1 MTNNNNTAPAKSKAP
16 LAIMLLLIAMTSV
29 GPLSLNIIIPSTPNL
44 AASLNTNAA
53 TAQLTVSL
61 YLLALASGQLLM
73 GPLADRFGRRPV
85 LLAGLTLAVVACIAG
100 ALATSIS
107 QLVIARMAQA
117 IGTATGVVVSRTIV
131 RDLFDR
137 ERAASV
143 LGLVSTAMVVAPMI
157 APLIGGLLDTHL
169 HWRAIFVVMGVFVL
183 TVVSWAA
190 IALPETRPVQTAAG
204 PGFFANLKSL
214 GRSATFFGYVLTGAF
229 GTAGHYTFLGG
240 GPHAVVTIMG
250 RTSAEYGLWF
260 ILAAVGYMAGNFTV
274 SRLTTRY
281 GIHKMMAAG
290 IVVQAVA
297 MLWGIA
303 MIAWVPHWGLF
314 ILFGPQALAS
324 YGAGLMLPTTIAGAI
339 SVNPQAA
346 GTASGIA
353 GFAQMGIG
361 AVMAQ
366 FAGIIMAS
374 AVTVMPLM
382 LEMTAMVVLAGL
394 AFLLVRPWRAK
405 TQAS

>member
-1 MTNNNNTAPAKSKAP
+1 
-16 LAIMLLLIAMTSV
+16 MLLLIAMTSV
-29 GPLSLNIIIPSTPNL
+29 GPLSLNILIPSTPSL

-85 LLAGLTLAVVACIAG
+85 LLAGLTLAVIACIAG

-117 IGTATGVVVSRTIV
+117 VGTATGVVVSRTIV

-137 ERAASV
+137 DRAASV

-169 HWRAIFVVMGVFVL
+169 HWRAIFVVMGSFVL
-183 TVVSWAA
+183 AILSWAA
-190 IALPETRPVQTAAG
+190 LALPETRSAQTAAG
-204 PGFFANLKSL
+204 PGFFTNLKGLMKS
-214 GRSATFFGYVLTGAF
+214 GTFIGYVLTGAF

-250 RTSAEYGLWF
+250 HTSAEYGLWF
-260 ILAAVGYMAGNFTV
+260 ILAAIGYMAGNFTV
-274 SRLTTRY
+274 SRYTTRL
-281 GIHKMMAAG
+281 GIHKMMLYG
-290 IVVQAVA
+290 IVAQAVA
-297 MLWGIA
+297 MLAGILMVA
-303 MIAWVPHWGLF
+303 YVPQWGLI
-314 ILFGPQALAS
+314 ILFLPQTVAS
-324 YGAGLMLPTTIAGAI
+324 FGAGLMLPTTIAGAV
-339 SVNPQAA
+339 SVRPQAA

-366 FAGIIMAS
+366 LAGIVVAS

-382 LEMTAMVVLAGL
+382 LEMTVMVGLAAL
-394 AFLLVRPWRAK
+394 AFLLVRPWKPRMA
-405 TQAS
+405 T